1 MNIVIYKSAN
11 PKEHQPSASHFY
23 LHWGSPMA
31 KVMHTTWLG
40 FMGDI
45 TKQQTSPSEAS
56 PFAMHSMFQK
66 HIYIDNWRA
75 SHGLTLAE
83 GEIVN
88 PHMGMDQ
95 YL

>member
-1 MNIVIYKSAN
+1 
-11 PKEHQPSASHFY
+11 
-23 LHWGSPMA
+23 
-31 KVMHTTWLG
+31 
-40 FMGDI
+40 
-45 TKQQTSPSEAS
+45 
-56 PFAMHSMFQK
+56 MHSMFQK

>member
-1 MNIVIYKSAN
+1 
-11 PKEHQPSASHFY
+11 
-23 LHWGSPMA
+23 MA

-66 HIYIDNWRA
+66 HIYIDN
-75 SHGLTLAE
+75 
-83 GEIVN
+83 
-88 PHMGMDQ
+88 
-95 YL
+95 